1 MEKIKKYRQIIQDI
15 LLEHASYK
23 SINEDVE
30 PQIVFDR
37 ERNHYQLIHVGWSN
51 DKRVYGC
58 VIHLDIKDR
67 KIWIQHDGTEGGVA
81 SELVDQG
88 VPKQDIVLGFHS
100 AFKRQFT
107 EFAVG

>member
-1 MEKIKKYRQIIQDI
+1 MKLETYRQIVQDI
-15 LLEHASYK
+15 LREHPSYK

-30 PQIVFDR
+30 PQIIFDN

-51 DKRVYGC
+51 KRRVYGC
-58 VIHLDIKDR
+58 VIHIDIKDG
-67 KIWIQHDGTEGGVA
+67 KIWIHHDGSEGGVA
-81 SELVDQG
+81 LELLERG
-88 VPKQDIVLGFHS
+88 VEKQHIVLGFHS